1 MATEPLF
8 AVFANYRYRFL
19 VQWKRLMPALIFLV
33 LLAAFWGEVL
43 RRNLQSQIGGHV
55 LSAFICF
62 GLLLAGE
69 WFFGF
74 GIGEWLARRLSG
86 DSLRARLI
94 RVLTPILFVL
104 PYLVFA
110 IPRHTFEFRYLLGM
124 ALFPVICA
132 STIEFSSRAQKL
144 LWQDIVVL
152 PALALTLE
160 LRVFSGAWPYNG
172 LGSLPKIYLADVALY
187 VYLVVR
193 RIEGMGYS
201 LVPRL
206 DAFVIGLR
214 EWVFFLPIALGL
226 GFALHFISFFP
237 RHPSIG
243 HIALALV
250 VVFFLTAVPEE
261 IFFRGILQNL
271 LEGRYGR
278 RTALLMTSALF
289 GLSHFHKGATF
300 NWRYVILAAIA
311 GIFYGRS
318 WRARRRLPASSTA
331 HTLVDVVWGLW
342 FR

>member
-1 MATEPLF
+1 MFLLF
-8 AVFANYRYRFL
+8 
-19 VQWKRLMPALIFLV
+19 
-33 LLAAFWGEVL
+33 LAAFWGEVE
-43 RRNLQSQIGGHV
+43 RRDLQSQVGGHV

-62 GLLLAGE
+62 ALLLAGE

-74 GIGEWLARRLSG
+74 GLGKWLARMLSG
-86 DSLRARLI
+86 DILRARLV
-94 RVLTPILFVL
+94 RVLIPTVFVI

-110 IPRHTFEFRYLLGM
+110 IPRHAVEARYVTGM

-132 STIEFSSRAQKL
+132 AIIEFSNRAQKL

-152 PALALTLE
+152 LALAVTLE

-187 VYLVVR
+187 IYLVVR

-206 DAFVIGLR
+206 EAFLVGLR
-214 EWVFFLPIALGL
+214 EWAYFLPIALSL

-243 HIALALV
+243 HILLALV
-250 VVFFLTAVPEE
+250 VVFFLTAIPEE

-271 LEGRYGR
+271 LEGRYGQ
-278 RTALLMTSALF
+278 RTALIIASVLF
-289 GLSHFHKGATF
+289 GLSHFHKGASF

-311 GIFYGRS
+311 GIFYGRA
-318 WRARRRLPASSTA
+318 WRARHQLLASSTS